1 MISDGKRICLIAR
14 VGVAPRPDIICCA
27 KALAQR
33 GWQVDV
39 LAGADAPLPEYAFP
53 EPAIAIRKWRR
64 PAADDGPL
72 GRLRNLYD
80 FCRWVMREVRRERY
94 AYLIGFDPDGLIAA
108 GLASRRCGGTPY
120 LYYSLELYTEAE
132 MRRPDQRLKK
142 LAERWFNHRAIASV
156 VHDARRESVLRRLNR
171 LGPGHPVYR
180 VPNAPLLGSGGSS
193 GRADY
198 VQRRLAEQGVER
210 PRTVALYHGGL
221 GDLTMVAEVAESVGD
236 WPPGCMFFVHG
247 WGSAEY
253 LARLRA
259 IAARHRP
266 PRVVVSTDFLPYEE
280 LDGLTASAH
289 VGIALYRDVGTP
301 NVFEMASGKLYQYMK
316 HGLPVITNDFPNLR
330 AVVERH
336 SVGLCIDSTVPGSIA
351 AAVRAL
357 VADGERYRCCAA
369 NARAAFARHFAYEP
383 NFAPLAEMLEER
395 IGQHRS
401 PHRRGAAV
409 SLRDSRADEKVECRA
424 GGSPLCDH
432 TRGAGRGTARPS

>member
-1 MISDGKRICLIAR
+1 MVSDARVICLIAR
-14 VGVAPRPDIICCA
+14 VGVAPRPDIVCCA

-39 LAGADAPLPEYAFP
+39 LAGADAPLPEYVFP

-64 PAADDGPL
+64 STADDGPL

-80 FCRWVMREVRRERY
+80 FCRWVVAGVQRKRY

-156 VHDARRESVLRRLNR
+156 VHDARRESVLRRLNG
-171 LGPGHPVYR
+171 LGPGHPVYL
-180 VPNAPLLGSGGSS
+180 VPNAPLLGNGGSS

-198 VQRRLAEQGVER
+198 VQYVQRRLAEEGVER
-210 PRTVALYHGGL
+210 PQTVVLYHGGL
-221 GDLTMVAEVAESVGD
+221 GDLTMVAEIAETVDD
-236 WPPGCMFFVHG
+236 WPPGCVFFAHG

-253 LARLRA
+253 ASRLQA
-259 IAARHRP
+259 VAARHRP
-266 PRVVVSTDFLPYEE
+266 PRVVVSTEFLPYEQ

-336 SVGLCIDSTVPGSIA
+336 GGGLCIDPTTPGSIP

-357 VADGERYRCCAA
+357 AADGERYRQCAEA
-369 NARAAFARHFAYEP
+369 ARSAFARHFAYEL
-383 NFAPLAEMLEER
+383 NVAPLAEMLEA
-395 IGQHRS
+395 GLG
-401 PHRRGAAV
+401 RRAV
-409 SLRDSRADEKVECRA
+409 AV
-424 GGSPLCDH
+424 
-432 TRGAGRGTARPS
+432 